1 MPGKYTKMYYILSDE
16 SEKPKFD
23 AYVNAALL
31 DSKYIVTANVFGK
44 GKTVL
49 GSNNVQYHLRIN
61 HDYSKTGKIRDRIPV
76 LVHNSDYI
84 FLASERLQE
93 LLKETSAGQIEF
105 FHVSFEYNSTV
116 FDKYKIVNV
125 LNKIECIDYEQSEI
139 TFESYND
146 NDEGEGDI
154 YAIEGLVFDES
165 LIPPHLNIFLLGR
178 SNSSIIVVH
187 ERLRDAVHERKMSG
201 FVFCDPED
209 FEL

>member
-1 MPGKYTKMYYILSDE
+1 MYYILSDE
-16 SEKPKFD
+16 PEKPKFD
-23 AYVNAALL
+23 AYLNATLL
-31 DSKYIVTANVFGK
+31 DSKYTVTPNIFGK
-44 GKTVL
+44 GKDVPA
-49 GSNNVQYHLRIN
+49 SNNVKYHLKIN

-105 FHVSFEYNSTV
+105 FPISFEYNGIAY
-116 FDKYKIVNV
+116 DNYKIVNV
-125 LNKIECIDYEQSEI
+125 LHKIECVNYEQSNI

-165 LIPPHLNIFLLGR
+165 LIPSNLNIFLLGR
-178 SNSSIIVVH
+178 SNNSIIVVH
-187 ERLRDAVHERKMSG
+187 ERLKNAINEKKISG
-201 FVFCDPED
+201 FVFYKPED
-209 FEL
+209 FQL